1 MKNSRNYGE
10 DYFEDGIVKGLSGY
24 QNYSWMPTRSFS
36 EAIEICKNFDFAS
49 VIDYGCAKGFLVHA
63 LRLLGKNAVGLDIS
77 KYAIGNGPSDIREY
91 LFHIQ
96 KKKDILDFKTDLLI
110 GKDVL
115 EHIPEEEISEL
126 FGIFHQVTDRLF
138 FAIPLADN
146 GRFRIREYEIDGTHV
161 TKKDEEWWIKKFN
174 KAGFKIKT
182 FDYSFGYLKNKWTR
196 YENKFGNGFFYLE
209 KA

>member
-138 FAIPLADN
+138 FH
-146 GRFRIREYEIDGTHV
+146 RFQIQ
-161 TKKDEEWWIKKFN
+161 N
-174 KAGFKIKT
+174 
-182 FDYSFGYLKNKWTR
+182 
-196 YENKFGNGFFYLE
+196 LE
-209 KA
+209 QVLLCNCLLLTNHPNT